1 MDKKALVY
9 MPRSCYDRMIEHI
22 YIDPSNECGGYL
34 IGNRVDLDNAY
45 VFSVRELYSEVRFG
59 TQSRFEFKLDY
70 TSNAQEFTRKWQR
83 ERRCDDFLVGT
94 YHSHGTFDAFHSSV
108 DDVFARLFNLM
119 IILSPAT
126 GRIEVWYWCLGLAQ
140 WFEGELIVYDD
151 EENGSKRRPVYVEE
165 SELRSGR
172 EKFRMRIFRR
182 NKKETA
188 PKKKVLI
195 VGCGTLGNLLAE
207 HFIDCRHDAEITFI
221 DRDRYEVANLPR
233 SPVID
238 ATAVGSPKAFALAEA
253 VAREARVPCTVR
265 GIVGDIREFSLD
277 FFEQFDVI
285 ATPLDN
291 LECRYFVNYCATVL
305 HKAYVNLGTS
315 YMGINGLPLFGG
327 DVFYKPAQAATCLDC
342 FYLLYRGNEEMLRK
356 RVSCGGVLPEKVV
369 PQVISSSMLI
379 ASLAFVCLMKA
390 LRNDR
395 STAATGYNLN
405 DVSASYDRFFNVAPV
420 RTSPRCSFAAA
431 HAQKSRIKT
440 MEISVGMHL
449 RTLYR
454 RVRKIFGDE
463 TEDKEYE
470 INMISSC
477 LTHVKYRTENP
488 IHSITLDNESIGR
501 MRDVIH
507 DDYFPKDHIFAVSS
521 VDRVKYIRIKL
532 R

>member
-9 MPRSCYDRMIEHI
+9 MPKSCYDRMIKHI

-83 ERRCDDFLVGT
+83 ARRCDDFLVGT

-151 EENGSKRRPVYVEE
+151 EENDGKRRPVYVEE
-165 SELRSGR
+165 SELCSGK

-182 NKKETA
+182 NKKELA
-188 PKKKVLI
+188 PQKKVLI

-207 HFIDCRHDAEITFI
+207 HLIDARHNAEITFI
-221 DRDRYEVANLPR
+221 DRDRYETANLPR

-253 VAREARVPCTVR
+253 VAREARMSYAVR
-265 GIVGDIREFSLD
+265 GIIGDVREFSLD

-285 ATPLDN
+285 VTPLDN
-291 LECRYFVNYCATVL
+291 LECRYYVNYCATVL
-305 HKAYVNLGTS
+305 NKAYVNLGTS
-315 YMGINGLPLFGG
+315 YTGFNGLPLFGG
-327 DVFYKPAQAATCLDC
+327 DVFYKPFRATTCLDC

-356 RVSCGGVLPEKVV
+356 RVSCGGALPEKVV

-379 ASLAFVCLMKA
+379 ASIAFVCLKKA
-390 LRNDR
+390 LRHDR
-395 STAATGYNLN
+395 STVATGYNIN

-420 RTSPRCSFAAA
+420 RTSARCSFAAA
-431 HAQKSRIKT
+431 HAESDGIET
-440 MEISVGMHL
+440 IEISAGTHL

-454 RVRKIFGDE
+454 RVRKIFNDK
-463 TEDKEYE
+463 TEDKVYE
-470 INMISSC
+470 INMMSSC
-477 LTHVKYRTENP
+477 LTQVKYRTENP
-488 IHSITLDNESIGR
+488 IHSITLDKESIGR
-501 MRDVIH
+501 MRDVIRY
-507 DDYFPKDHIFAVSS
+507 DYFPADHIYAVSS
-521 VDRVKYIRIKL
+521 AENVKYIRIKL